1 MAKILCIED
10 EPAIREDIAEA
21 LELAGHTVIQAANGA
36 QGLQAILREKP
47 DLTLSDIAMPEMNG
61 LDMMCAVREFYP
73 EFADMP
79 FVLLSARVD
88 RADQIMGRA
97 LGADEYLTKPVD
109 FELMQIVIISRLNQ
123 VRRMRQ
129 LQSDRLQ
136 QLCDAVTGGPGPDA
150 GKDSDSIHALF
161 EAYGQS
167 AIELLRHIGRDP
179 VQ

>member
-1 MAKILCIED
+1 MEKILCIED

-21 LELAGHTVIQAANGA
+21 LELAGYTVIQADNGA

-61 LDMMCAVREFYP
+61 LDLMCRVREFHP
-73 EFADMP
+73 ELAEMP
-79 FVLLSARVD
+79 FVFLSARTD

-109 FELMQIVIISRLNQ
+109 FELMQIAIISRLNQ
-123 VRRMRQ
+123 VRRIRQ
-129 LQSDRLQ
+129 LQSEWLQ
-136 QLCDAVTGGPGPDA
+136 KLCDAVTGAAPGTLGPDA
-150 GKDSDSIHALF
+150 GKNFDRLHALF

-167 AIELLRHIGRDP
+167 AIESLRRIG
-179 VQ
+179 